1 MKKNMICKKIAS
13 VILAGVIVLCATA
26 CGTGAAEGTPADEGA
41 AKQEQGQASEE
52 KEEKEEKG
60 QAPGEIEKIVVP
72 YMLTMNAAEER
83 DKVQDA
89 INEMTKEKLGV
100 EVELL
105 CIDFASWSDQLN
117 LLLTDGGV
125 DLFNCCFMSPMSSYA
140 DSGAVAELDGLLD
153 EYGQGIKD
161 CLGDYIESGRVG
173 GSIYGL
179 PKVDAY
185 SNRPCVV
192 MDAEI
197 CDELGITPDDIHNF
211 SDLTN
216 VALKVKEAY
225 PELAIFPTG
234 TNGDFLGPIGFDPLG
249 TGGNNIFGGLIL
261 ADNNLK
267 VVNVFETEQFE
278 EMIGYT
284 NEWMEKGLFVND
296 PMNSQDGA
304 VAYLSNKQSFCYLG
318 GGFDPA
324 VAAQV
329 QENNCG
335 MRLYGAEL
343 ASVNYA
349 TTDSVSGM
357 MWCISSLSEHKEA
370 AMKFL
375 NALYT
380 DADLANLVCSGMEG
394 VHYVKNDDGTVN
406 FAEGLDAFTTGWPSG
421 MGTFWPNITIT
432 YPWEPNKSD
441 YYESWIAS
449 NENATLSP
457 AMGFTFDPSN
467 VTDEI
472 TACTNVVSQYYNT
485 IVLGLDDTQTLLS
498 QFRKELHD
506 VGIDAIIE
514 EKQAQLD
521 AWAAN
526 KQ

>member
-1 MKKNMICKKIAS
+1 MKRKNVMSKRIAS
-13 VILAGVIVLCATA
+13 IVLAGTLALFAAA
-26 CGTGAAEGTPADEGA
+26 CGSEVKQEGSEPSDEAA
-41 AKQEQGQASEE
+41 AKQEQTSAENEE
-52 KEEKEEKG
+52 EE
-60 QAPGEIEKIVVP
+60 QAPAEIEKIIVP
-72 YMLTMNAAEER
+72 YMLTMNAAEEK
-83 DKVQDA
+83 DMVQDA
-89 INEMTKEKLGV
+89 INELTKEKIGV

-140 DSGAVAELDGLLD
+140 DSGAVTELDGLLD

-161 CLGDYIESGRVG
+161 CLGNYIESGVIG
-173 GSIYGL
+173 GKIYGV
-179 PKVDAY
+179 PKIDAY
-185 SNRPCVV
+185 SNRPCFV
-192 MDAEI
+192 MNAEM
-197 CDELGITPDDIHNF
+197 CDELGITPDDIHDF
-211 SDLTN
+211 SDLTEI
-216 VALKVKEAY
+216 ALKVKAAN
-225 PELAIFPTG
+225 PDIAIFPTG
-234 TNGDFLGPIGFDPLG
+234 INGDFLSPIGFDPLG
-249 TGGNNIFGGLIL
+249 TTGNNIFGGLVL

-278 EMIGYT
+278 EMISYT
-284 NEWMEKGLFVND
+284 NDWMKKGLFIND
-296 PMNSQDGA
+296 PMNSQDGTA
-304 VAYLSNKQSFCYLG
+304 AYLANKQSFGWMGTY
-318 GGFDPA
+318 FDPA
-324 VAAQV
+324 VAAQI

-335 MRLYGAEL
+335 MKLYGAEL
-343 ASVNYA
+343 APVNYA

-380 DADLANLVCSGMEG
+380 DSDLANLVCNGIEG
-394 VHYVKNDDGTVN
+394 VHYVKNDDGTIN

-432 YPWEPNKSD
+432 YPWEPNSSD
-441 YYESWIAS
+441 YYQSWVDS
-449 NENATLSP
+449 NANATLSP

-467 VTDEI
+467 VADEI

-485 IVLGLDDTQTLLS
+485 IVLGLDDTQTLLE

-526 KQ
+526 Q

>member
-1 MKKNMICKKIAS
+1 MRKKFRKITGIA
-13 VILAGVIVLCATA
+13 LAALMTFVFAA
-26 CGTGAAEGTPADEGA
+26 CGDTANVEGTEGG
-41 AKQEQGQASEE
+41 QEAVLENQ
-52 KEEKEEKG
+52 KEAVENGTENET
-60 QAPGEIEKIVVP
+60 AEVEKIVVP

-83 DKVQDA
+83 DMVQKA
-89 INEMTKEKLGV
+89 INELTVDRIGV

-125 DLFNCCFMSPMSSYA
+125 DLFNCCFMSPVSTYV
-140 DSGAVAELDGLLD
+140 DSGAVAQLDELLD
-153 EYGQGIKD
+153 AYGTGIQE
-161 CLGDYIESGRVG
+161 CLGEYLESGRF
-173 GSIYGL
+173 GSGIYGV

-185 SNRPCVV
+185 SNRSCVI

-211 SDLTN
+211 EDLTE
-216 VALKVKEAY
+216 VALKVKEAH

-249 TGGNNIFGGLIL
+249 TTGNNIFGGLIL
-261 ADNNLK
+261 ADNNLE

-278 EMIGYT
+278 EMIKYT
-284 NEWMEKGLFVND
+284 NGWMDAGLFIGD

-304 VAYLSNKQSFCYLG
+304 VAYLSNRQAFCYVG
-318 GGFDPA
+318 SGFDPA
-324 VAAQV
+324 VVAEV
-329 QENNCG
+329 QQNNCG

-343 ASVNYA
+343 SETNYA

-357 MWCISSLSEHKEA
+357 MWCIPALSEHKEA

-380 DADLANLVCSGMEG
+380 DSDLANLVCSGIEG
-394 VHYVKNDDGTVN
+394 VHYVKKGDGTID
-406 FAEGLDAFTTGWPSG
+406 FAEGLDAFSTGWPSG

-432 YPWEPNKSD
+432 DPWAPNGSD
-441 YYESWIAS
+441 YYQNWIES
-449 NENATLSP
+449 NEKATLSP
-457 AMGFTFDPSN
+457 AMGFTFDPSD
-467 VTDEI
+467 VADEI

-485 IVLGLDDTQTLLS
+485 IVLGLDDTDSLLE
-498 QFRKELHD
+498 QFRTELHD
-506 VGIDAIIE
+506 AGIDAIIA

-521 AWAAN
+521 AWAA
-526 KQ
+526 QQ